1 MTQYV
6 LWNNH
11 PLRVFSHA
19 GASLE
24 ATHIARLQGRS
35 IFKDIRVEAEEEIH
49 SKLIS
54 KIDEFIELANY
65 DYVMSELQGTSS
77 SWLSDLIAF
86 LNSVFLSFTNLPVN
100 LAQMTCMS
108 VLQHLAKSLYGML
121 INDDVKAVSKAFL
134 EQVDLDVVQCE
145 QFAASEPVQG
155 LEVTDE
161 LTLTES
167 FDSS

>member
-1 MTQYV
+1 MKVNPGSSFNPYEGGEKY
-6 LWNNH
+6 L
-11 PLRVFSHA
+11 FSIFRLQKRSRFHDIIISVS

-100 LAQMTCMS
+100 LAQEWTQAQVCM
-108 VLQHLAKSLYGML
+108 
-121 INDDVKAVSKAFL
+121 I
-134 EQVDLDVVQCE
+134 
-145 QFAASEPVQG
+145 
-155 LEVTDE
+155 
-161 LTLTES
+161 
-167 FDSS
+167 

>member
-1 MTQYV
+1 
-6 LWNNH
+6 
-11 PLRVFSHA
+11 
-19 GASLE
+19 
-24 ATHIARLQGRS
+24 
-35 IFKDIRVEAEEEIH
+35 
-49 SKLIS
+49 
-54 KIDEFIELANY
+54 
-65 DYVMSELQGTSS
+65 MSELQGTSS

-155 LEVTDE
+155 LEVMIIILNSLRFKKATCQNLGKPE
-161 LTLTES
+161 K
-167 FDSS
+167 